1 MAFYIPD
8 ILYPLPP
15 FLPANLEGEY
25 DHPFVIGEEFQV
37 QRGCQSRKASQVVR
51 DEPSACLY
59 ASLGPQLFSELNHR
73 PQTPISWKQQKQ
85 IKKENPF
92 YFSLDLLS
100 GPGSTPSQS
109 CLSLFS
115 VTSSSRLHDPTCLW
129 PSLTR
134 TLPALFPHPAHFCPL
149 SSSLLSLS
157 GYLASFL
164 LRILHILYIPSH
176 FSLQPSYHH
185 VNLVPFPLF
194 YEKQS
199 SAVVVLVVLESF

>member
-37 QRGCQSRKASQVVR
+37 QRGCQSHKPSQVVR

-59 ASLGPQLFSELNHR
+59 ASLGPQLFSELNNR
-73 PQTPISWKQQKQ
+73 PQTPISWKQQQQ

-92 YFSLDLLS
+92 FFSLDLLS

-115 VTSSSRLHDPTCLW
+115 VTSSSRLHNLTCLW

-134 TLPALFPHPAHFCPL
+134 TFPSLFPHPAHFCPL
-149 SSSLLSLS
+149 FLSPFSLWVVDIFPSSDSPYPLHPFPFFSPTLLSPCESGSFSSLLW
-157 GYLASFL
+157 
-164 LRILHILYIPSH
+164 
-176 FSLQPSYHH
+176 
-185 VNLVPFPLF
+185 
-194 YEKQS
+194 E
-199 SAVVVLVVLESF
+199 AV